1 VSCELGSPISTSI
14 NSVVLVRVFL
24 SMLFFYY
31 SCTIGGV
38 DLLLHLLSS
47 VTGLPVTKSVVKAS
61 GMGKAIGSIEK
72 HALVVGT
79 PNETAVKD
87 RVQSIKDS
95 WHASVKALKGKD
107 TPAATNTATKRQIE
121 SPVTSPVSA
130 KRTKVVDDSKKVST
144 FSSLMKKVTSSA
156 GNVGMKSVSTAGAL
170 GNGVMDSTLSSKDA
184 DDSGEKSNGSENKGE

>member
-1 VSCELGSPISTSI
+1 
-14 NSVVLVRVFL
+14 
-24 SMLFFYY
+24 
-31 SCTIGGV
+31 
-38 DLLLHLLSS
+38 LLLHLLSS

-107 TPAATNTATKRQIE
+107 VVAINTATKRHLE
-121 SPVTSPVSA
+121 SPVTSPISA
-130 KRTKVVDDSKKVST
+130 KRTKVVDDSKKVSS
-144 FSSLMKKVTSSA
+144 FSSLLKKVTSSA
-156 GNVGMKSVSTAGAL
+156 GNSGMKSVSAAGTS

-184 DDSGEKSNGSENKGE
+184 EEKSNGSENKGEEESSFGI